1 MGVADAVNGSDNV
14 FHQFVY
20 ILGAAVGQLPLGHR
34 PDALVWIQL
43 RRIGRKVLDAQAAMF
58 FEDLF
63 DGRSFVGRGVVE
75 QKDDRASEAAQQFP
89 EEHTDLGLSDVVVEE
104 QVVKSQAMPPGTDG
118 NS

>member
-1 MGVADAVNGSDNV
+1 MRVADAVDGADDV
-14 FHQFVY
+14 FHQFVD
-20 ILGAAVGQLPLGHR
+20 ILGAAVGQLPLGQG
-34 PDALVWIQL
+34 PNAFVGIQL

-75 QKDDRASEAAQQFP
+75 QKDDWASEAAQQLP
-89 EEHTDLGLSDVVVEE
+89 QEHTDLVLPYVVVEE
-104 QVVKSQAMPPGTDG
+104 QIVEPQAMPLGTYG